1 MDMSVPD
8 AEPHTA
14 KPRDISGKTVLVTG
28 AGGGIG
34 RCIVPA
40 LISAGVARVL
50 AADRQMERWD
60 HKAVKPVMLNITNR
74 SSVAEVAARFAGS
87 VDILINN
94 AGHNH
99 NSRFLDVDDPENA
112 LREMQV
118 NYFGTLNMIRAF
130 SPAMRERGHGV
141 IVNMLTVGSHIC
153 FPNMGSYCASKAAL
167 HSMTQSVR
175 AELGFYGV
183 DVVGIYPPAVD
194 TTMSSHVPAAQKMS
208 PEGVAEQLIA
218 TLRNGDE
225 EIYIGMAA
233 DLYERARRE
242 PKAVESMLK
251 GRVAPAS

>member
-1 MDMSVPD
+1 MSD
-8 AEPHTA
+8 ANASPS
-14 KPRDISGKTVLVTG
+14 KPREISGKIVLITG
-28 AGGGIG
+28 ASGGLG

-40 LISAGVARVL
+40 LLAAGARRVI
-50 AADRQMERWD
+50 AADRSLERWND
-60 HKAVKPVMLNITNR
+60 AAVEPIVLDITNR
-74 SSVAEVAARFAGS
+74 NGASDAAMRLADD
-87 VDILINN
+87 VDVLINN

-99 NSRFLDVDDPENA
+99 NTRFLEVDDPENA

-130 SPAMRERGHGV
+130 SPAMRRRGHAV
-141 IVNMLTVGSHIC
+141 IVNMLTVGSHVC

-175 AELGFYGV
+175 AELGFCGV

-194 TTMSSHVPAAQKMS
+194 TKMSSHVPPAQKISPEDVAAQL
-208 PEGVAEQLIA
+208 VA
-218 TLRNGDE
+218 TLCNGDE

-242 PKAVESMLK
+242 PKAVENMLK
-251 GRVAPAS
+251 GRVAPVN